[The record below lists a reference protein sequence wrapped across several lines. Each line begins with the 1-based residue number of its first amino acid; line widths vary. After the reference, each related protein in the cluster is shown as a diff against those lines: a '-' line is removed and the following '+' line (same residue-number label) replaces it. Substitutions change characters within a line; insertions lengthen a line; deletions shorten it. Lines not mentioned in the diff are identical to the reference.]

1 MFNIFNKN
9 KFEIV
14 SPGKGILK
22 SITDVK
28 DEVFSSKVLG
38 DGFIVEPTAGEVYS
52 PVDGVVEATFPTK
65 HAIGIKCSNGMEIL
79 VHIGVDTVKLNGEG
93 FELFASNNQKI
104 KAGQLLLKYNIE
116 EIKSKVPAVDIIVIF
131 SSGEE
136 CEIKKAG
143 QAVNIGEKDIVEIK
157 SK

>member
-22 SITDVK
+22 SISEVK
-28 DEVFSSKVLG
+28 DEVFSSKALW
-38 DGFIVEPTAGEVYS
+38 DGFIVEPTIGEVYL
-52 PVDGVVEATFPTK
+52 PVDGVVMATFPTK
-65 HAIGIKCSNGMEIL
+65 HAIGIKCNNGIEIL
-79 VHIGVDTVKLNGEG
+79 VHIGVDTVQ
-93 FELFASNNQKI
+93 F
-104 KAGQLLLKYNIE
+104 
-116 EIKSKVPAVDIIVIF
+116 
-131 SSGEE
+131 SGEK

-143 QAVNIGEKDIVEIK
+143 QVVNIGEKDIVEIK